1 MQVRFGYVA
10 MSTVL
15 EGVSPSKTM
24 TATAFA
30 KLADREAALRKL
42 ERIAGQNLANTLRL
56 LKHNLAHDIRF
67 YRFSSRLIPLL
78 GHDMLADWDPI
89 PRLSD
94 AFAAIGAFVR
104 KHDMRVG
111 FHPDHFTV
119 LSTNRQDVLDK
130 SVADLD
136 RHVRMLEQM
145 GLDERA
151 ALNVHIG
158 GAYGDKARTMDR
170 FLRQFEALPS
180 RIRGRMMLENDDKTF
195 NAEET
200 LGACERL
207 GVPMVLDIHHDAV
220 NPGDTPALELW
231 PRILATWS
239 GRRVSPKIH
248 ASSPKSER
256 DVRSHA
262 DDVRMP
268 ELLDF
273 LRGIAAMTPELDVM
287 IEAKRK
293 DGALF
298 KLMEDLEGAD
308 GVTITDGASIRLSG
322 GGETVETVR
331 PSDSMT

>member
-30 KLADREAALRKL
+30 KLPDRDAAIRKL
-42 ERIAGQNLANTLRL
+42 ERIAEENLANTLRL
-56 LKHNLAHDIRF
+56 LKHNLGHDIRF
-67 YRFSSRLIPLL
+67 YRFSSRLIPLM

-89 PRLSD
+89 PRLS
-94 AFAAIGAFVR
+94 ASFSAIGEFVR

-119 LSTNRQDVLDK
+119 LSTNRPDVLDK
-130 SVADLD
+130 SIADLD
-136 RHVRMLEQM
+136 RHVQMLEQM

-158 GAYGDKARTMDR
+158 GAYGNKDETMAR
-170 FLRQFEALPS
+170 FLRQFEALPE
-180 RIRGRMMLENDDKTF
+180 RIRRRMMLENDDKTF
-195 NAEET
+195 HASET
-200 LGACERL
+200 LHACEQL

-220 NPGDTPALELW
+220 NPGEASAIQLW
-231 PRILATWS
+231 PRILATWE
-239 GRRVSPKIH
+239 GRNVPPKIH
-248 ASSPKSER
+248 ASSPRSER

-262 DDVRMP
+262 DDLHVP
-268 ELLDF
+268 DLLEF
-273 LRGIAAMTPELDVM
+273 FRGIAAMTPELDVM
-287 IEAKRK
+287 IEAKKK

-298 KLMEDLEGAD
+298 KLMEDLADVD
-308 GVTITDGASIRLSG
+308 GVTITGEASIRFRS
-322 GGETVETVR
+322 EESTNEPV
-331 PSDSMT
+331 PSRRSVT

>member
-42 ERIAGQNLANTLRL
+42 ERIAEQNLANTLRL

-119 LSTNRQDVLDK
+119 LSTNRQEVLDK

-158 GAYGDKARTMDR
+158 GAYGNKTRTMDR
-170 FLRQFEALPS
+170 FLRQFELLPD
-180 RIRGRMMLENDDKTF
+180 RIRARMMLENDDKTF
-195 NAEET
+195 NAAET
-200 LGACERL
+200 LDACEQL

-220 NPGDTPALELW
+220 NPGEATAKELW
-231 PRILATWS
+231 PRILATWE
-239 GRRVSPKIH
+239 GRKVPPKIH
-248 ASSPKSER
+248 ASSPKNER

-262 DDVRMP
+262 DDLHVP
-268 ELLDF
+268 DLLEF
-273 LRGIAAMTPELDVM
+273 LRGIAALTPELDVM

-298 KLMEDLEGAD
+298 KLLEDLADTD
-308 GVTITDGASIRLSG
+308 GVSITGESSVSIT
-322 GGETVETVR
+322 GGE
-331 PSDSMT
+331 